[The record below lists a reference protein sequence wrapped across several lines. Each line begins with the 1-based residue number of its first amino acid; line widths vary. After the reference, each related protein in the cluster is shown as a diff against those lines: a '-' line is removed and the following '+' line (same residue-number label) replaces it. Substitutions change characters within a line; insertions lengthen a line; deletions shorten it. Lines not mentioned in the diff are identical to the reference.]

1 MVHDLTEITKTK
13 IIPTYIR
20 SNDISVDKKISI
32 LPFRNNIVLKVSA
45 TEEQVIKPNL
55 TYYLT
60 FLKSDNSKIMIKETL
75 AEDINRSD
83 SLFFI
88 IEEQTALS
96 IINTCS
102 STCYI
107 IAKSSES
114 ESVMTT
120 LSWIKE

>member
-1 MVHDLTEITKTK
+1 MV
-13 IIPTYIR
+13 
-20 SNDISVDKKISI
+20 
-32 LPFRNNIVLKVSA
+32 
-45 TEEQVIKPNL
+45 
-55 TYYLT
+55 
-60 FLKSDNSKIMIKETL
+60 KETL
-75 AEDINRSD
+75 AEDIDRSN

-102 STCYI
+102 SACYI

-120 LSWIKE
+120 LSWVKE